1 MITKWKI
8 FNFKSVRQETVL
20 DFAPLTLFA
29 GPNSSGKSTV
39 LQSILLIS
47 QTLSHK
53 VGSRSVVLN
62 GAFAKLGQFDDL
74 RSVDGDANQILV
86 GWECKTR
93 DQQRDRSITERTLA
107 TTQPILLR
115 RRASLESVQC
125 EVSFDTD
132 PASPQRE
139 LFQLQPRL
147 FSISV
152 SGTSRGEN
160 YEDIRSS
167 ISISQAVGTGPDIS
181 EKLSRFRDV
190 PKNEAVRAGLG
201 YDPRIDDG
209 SMFELTEEWA
219 SAEVIGCTF
228 RHFLPS
234 RLLLEIDP
242 AEEMAQVIAFT
253 LIGEPPRLLGF
264 RRRQLL
270 EGKVLLPT
278 SVIEKLRDLLL
289 PNRDDGDEVA
299 PSLRDVFY
307 APQPE
312 GVTFAEWYNRFRRLP
327 RVQRENIQKTLED
340 SDQLMDRVIE
350 TIKDEMQSSPQL
362 ISWPLPPALTEAVNY
377 LDRFFSTS
385 VKYLGPLR
393 DEPKPLYPLAAS
405 ADPAD
410 VGLRGEFTAAVLD
423 LHKDLTIRY
432 VPTANFGSAAAK
444 QDSVFRSL
452 SAAVTDWVQYLGIA
466 EEVDT
471 RDRGK
476 LGHELKVSVAKGGK
490 AHDLTHVGVGVS
502 QVLPILVMSLLA
514 DEDTTLIFE
523 QPELHLHPKVQTLL
537 GDFFLSMT
545 FLGKQCIVETH
556 SEYLINRLRFRAA
569 SAPAERSLVDLVKI
583 YFLEKKEGVSA
594 FKEVNINEYGAILDW
609 PEGFFDQSQQEA
621 EEILK
626 AASAKRKEKTPRKDD
641 AERKH

>member
-47 QTLSHK
+47 QTLSNK

-74 RSVDGDANQILV
+74 RSVDGANQILV
-86 GWECKTR
+86 GWECKPRVQKR
-93 DQQRDRSITERTLA
+93 DGSTTERSIALDR
-107 TTQPILLR
+107 PVLLR
-115 RRASLESVQC
+115 HRASVEKVEC
-125 EVSFDTD
+125 ELAFDTE
-132 PASPQRE
+132 PGSPQRE
-139 LFQLQPRL
+139 LYQLQPRL
-147 FSISV
+147 FSLSL
-152 SGTSRGEN
+152 SGTSRGESN
-160 YEDIRSS
+160 EDIRSS
-167 ISISQAVGTGPDIS
+167 ISISQAFGAIADIS

-190 PKNEAVRAGLG
+190 PENDAVRAGLG
-201 YDPRIDDG
+201 YDPRIDED
-209 SMFELTEEWA
+209 SMFELLENWA
-219 SAEVIGCTF
+219 SAQIIGCTF

-234 RLLLEIDP
+234 QLLLEIDP
-242 AEEMAQVIAFT
+242 ADEIAQVIAFT
-253 LIGEPPRLLGF
+253 LIGEPPSVLGF

-270 EGKVLLPT
+270 ERDAFLPATVLQRLREILFPS
-278 SVIEKLRDLLL
+278 SVVGEQL
-289 PNRDDGDEVA
+289 E
-299 PSLRDVFY
+299 PSLRALFY
-307 APQPE
+307 PPQPE
-312 GVTFAEWYNRFRRLP
+312 GVTFADWYDRFRHLP
-327 RVQRENIQKTLED
+327 RAQRENIRKTLED
-340 SDQLMDRVIE
+340 TDQLVDGVIKA
-350 TIKDEMQSSPQL
+350 IRNEMQSSPQL
-362 ISWPLPPALTEAVNY
+362 ISWRLPTALTDAVNY

-444 QDSVFRSL
+444 QDAVFRSL

-490 AHDLTHVGVGVS
+490 AQDLTHVGVGVS

-523 QPELHLHPKVQTLL
+523 QPELHLHPKVQTRL

-569 SAPAERSLVDLVKI
+569 SAPAERSLVDLMKI
-583 YFLEKKEGVSA
+583 YFLEKKEGASA

-626 AASAKRKEKTPRKDD
+626 AASAKRRVTRLKEDGP
-641 AERKH
+641 ERKH

>member
-20 DFAPLTLFA
+20 DFSPLTLFA

-62 GAFAKLGQFDDL
+62 GALAKLGQFDDL

-86 GWECKTR
+86 GWECKPREQKRDGSVTTR
-93 DQQRDRSITERTLA
+93 SMALDR
-107 TTQPILLR
+107 PVLLR
-115 RRASLESVQC
+115 HRAIVERVEC
-125 EVSFDTD
+125 ELSFDTNTG
-132 PASPQRE
+132 SPQRE
-139 LFQLQPRL
+139 LYQLQPRL
-147 FSISV
+147 FSLSL
-152 SGTSRGEN
+152 SGSSRGESN
-160 YEDIRSS
+160 EDIRSS
-167 ISISQAVGTGPDIS
+167 ISISQAVGTTPDVS

-190 PKNEAVRAGLG
+190 PDNEAVRAGLG
-201 YDPRIDDG
+201 YDPRIDED
-209 SMFELTEEWA
+209 SMFELKENWA
-219 SAEVIGCTF
+219 SAQIIGCTF

-242 AEEMAQVIAFT
+242 ADEIAQVVTFT
-253 LIGEPPRLLGF
+253 LMGEPPRALGF

-270 EGKVLLPT
+270 ESDTFLPASVLQRLRELLFP
-278 SVIEKLRDLLL
+278 SSAIGEQIE
-289 PNRDDGDEVA
+289 
-299 PSLRDVFY
+299 PSLSALFY
-307 APQPE
+307 PPQPE
-312 GVTFAEWYNRFRRLP
+312 GMTFADWYDSFRHLP
-327 RVQRENIQKTLED
+327 RGQRENIQKTLED
-340 SDQLMDRVIE
+340 SDQLVDRVIE
-350 TIKDEMQSSPQL
+350 AIKIEMQSSPQM
-362 ISWPLPPALTEAVNY
+362 IPWRLPTALADAVDY

-405 ADPAD
+405 ADPSD

-444 QDSVFRSL
+444 QDAVFRSL
-452 SAAVTDWVQYLGIA
+452 SAAVTDWVQYLGVA

-476 LGHELKVSVAKGGK
+476 LGHELKVSVAKGGR
-490 AHDLTHVGVGVS
+490 AQDLTHVGVGVS
-502 QVLPILVMSLLA
+502 QILPILVMSLLA

-523 QPELHLHPKVQTLL
+523 QPELHLHPKVQTRL

-583 YFLEKKEGVSA
+583 YFLEKKEGASA
-594 FKEVNINEYGAILDW
+594 FKEVNINEFGAILDW
-609 PEGFFDQSQQEA
+609 PEGFFDESQQEA
-621 EEILK
+621 EDILK
-626 AASAKRKEKTPRKDD
+626 AASAKRRVRKLREDD
-641 AERKH
+641 PDRKH